1 MAKIQLNGKKVI
13 IKSKCTI
20 LDLLQKYKLSNKKV
34 AIELNGTIIS
44 KPNYRKKYLS
54 DKDRIEIVHFIGG
67 G

>member
-1 MAKIQLNGKKVI
+1 M
-13 IKSKCTI
+13 
-20 LDLLQKYKLSNKKV
+20 
-34 AIELNGTIIS
+34 NGTIIS